1 MAKRRRFKISFTF
14 KGEPLTKSNNAKWWK
29 GRMRIPAR
37 IKKYEQALHDYAKKV
52 MQRSK
57 RRITKK
63 LVKVK
68 VIYYLGSKRRK
79 DLQNL
84 PKTTMDALNGAVYK
98 DDSQVHDLHIIKKL
112 DRKNPRIRITIEEMS
127 DAKWEST

>member
-1 MAKRRRFKISFTF
+1 VAKRRRFKISFTF

>member
-1 MAKRRRFKISFTF
+1 
-14 KGEPLTKSNNAKWWK
+14 
-29 GRMRIPAR
+29 MRIPAK
-37 IKKYEQALHDYAKKV
+37 IKKYEQALHDFAKKA
-52 MQRSK
+52 MKRAK
-57 RRITKK
+57 RRLTKK
-63 LVKVK
+63 LVKVRI
-68 VIYYLGSKRRK
+68 IYYLGTKRRK

-127 DAKWEST
+127 DAKWESA